1 MRLKEGLVLEE
12 VCGEYILILVGKENV
27 DFSNI
32 VNFNESSALIWKA
45 IHGKEFTLEDMQ
57 KILLDNYEVEEQEAL
72 SDCEELIN
80 QWKNLDFIV

>member
-32 VNFNESSALIWKA
+32 VNFNESSALICK
-45 IHGKEFTLEDMQ
+45 
-57 KILLDNYEVEEQEAL
+57 
-72 SDCEELIN
+72 
-80 QWKNLDFIV
+80 

>member
-32 VNFNESSALIWKA
+32 VNFNESSALIWKE
-45 IHGKEFTLEDMQ
+45 IHGKEFTL
-57 KILLDNYEVEEQEAL
+57 
-72 SDCEELIN
+72 
-80 QWKNLDFIV
+80 